1 MSSRRRR
8 ALRST
13 VLVALALGV
22 ALVVGAC
29 SGSEEP
35 AATTAP
41 PPAPVV
47 DVPRD
52 GGTLRVASG
61 PLPVDWSP
69 AAGVWD
75 ASAQQ
80 VARGLYDR
88 LAAYDDNN
96 LPRPELA
103 ESITPDPTFTRWTI
117 RLRRGILFQDGTPF
131 DADAVVANLDAQ
143 RASPVGLHL
152 LASVVAVTRVDSR
165 TVVIAMSTPWATFA
179 DTLTSQVGVMASP
192 GTLVATGTVAPIGTG
207 AFRYAERLASSPTS
221 AGASTETGGLLL
233 ERNPLYWRS
242 ALPRLDAVRFT
253 EIAEPGLRVSAV
265 LAGQAD
271 LVAADRPA
279 QLLRLDQAA
288 AAGAVRLVE
297 DRNAEAPKA
306 VIALNTARAPFD
318 SITARRA
325 AALATDRRELDA
337 KSLQGQG
344 TMARGIISDPSP
356 WYTDLP
362 EPVPDTN
369 RARSEVASFETE
381 FGVPIA
387 SELLVPDDPY
397 LRYVAALWR
406 GQQAEV
412 GIEITIRPVDAAELA
427 DLTANGQYQ
436 AAMLVGFTSPHPD
449 RYQSLLGG
457 IPGEQPAVNVN
468 ITRYVNPVVTQSFA
482 DARAT
487 TDPALQVDAYRIV
500 QEQLFLD
507 LPWLFLLQLRQAV
520 ALSPQVRDVTDWTMA
535 SGDRGIGQ
543 EGATV
548 SLSQIWLDPADG
560 STPGSEPDESSLDDP
575 GTDDTVP
582 G

>member
-1 MSSRRRR
+1 M
-8 ALRST
+8 
-13 VLVALALGV
+13 ALALGV
-22 ALVVGAC
+22 GLVVAAC
-29 SGSEEP
+29 SGSDEP
-35 AATTAP
+35 AATTTP

-47 DVPRD
+47 EVPRD

-75 ASAQQ
+75 TSAQQ

-103 ESITPDPTFTRWTI
+103 ESITPDPTFTQWTI
-117 RLRRGILFQDGTPF
+117 RLRRGVLFQDGTPF
-131 DADAVVANLDAQ
+131 DADAVVANLEAQ

-152 LASVVAVTRVDSR
+152 LAPVVAVTRVDSR

-192 GTLVATGTVAPIGTG
+192 GTLVAAGTVAPIGTG
-207 AFRYAERLASSPTS
+207 PFRYAERVAGSPSPSTSSS
-221 AGASTETGGLLL
+221 AATGALLL
-233 ERNPLYWRS
+233 ERNQLYWRP
-242 ALPRLDAVRFT
+242 ALPRLDAVSFT
-253 EIAEPGLRVSAV
+253 EITEPGLRISAV

-297 DRNAEAPKA
+297 DRNAEAPKV

-318 SITARRA
+318 SIIARRA
-325 AALATDRRELDA
+325 VALATDRRELDA

-369 RARSEVASFETE
+369 RARSEVASFEAE

-387 SELLVPDDPY
+387 AELLVPDDPY

-412 GIEITIRPVDAAELA
+412 GIAITIRPVDTAELA
-427 DLTANGQYQ
+427 ELTANGQYQ
-436 AAMLVGFTSPHPD
+436 AAMSVGFTSPHPD
-449 RYQSLLGG
+449 RYEYLLGG

-468 ITRYVNPVVTQSFA
+468 ITRYVNPVVTEAFA

-487 TDPALQVDAYRIV
+487 ADPALQVDAYRIV

-507 LPWLFLLQLRQAV
+507 LPWLFLLQLRQVV

-548 SLSQIWLDPADG
+548 SLSQIWLDPAGG
-560 STPGSEPDESSLDDP
+560 STSGSEPDEASADDP
-575 GTDDTVP
+575 GTADTAP

>member
-1 MSSRRRR
+1 M
-8 ALRST
+8 
-13 VLVALALGV
+13 
-22 ALVVGAC
+22 
-29 SGSEEP
+29 
-35 AATTAP
+35 
-41 PPAPVV
+41 
-47 DVPRD
+47 
-52 GGTLRVASG
+52 
-61 PLPVDWSP
+61 
-69 AAGVWD
+69 
-75 ASAQQ
+75 
-80 VARGLYDR
+80 
-88 LAAYDDNN
+88 
-96 LPRPELA
+96 
-103 ESITPDPTFTRWTI
+103 
-117 RLRRGILFQDGTPF
+117 
-131 DADAVVANLDAQ
+131 
-143 RASPVGLHL
+143 
-152 LASVVAVTRVDSR
+152 
-165 TVVIAMSTPWATFA
+165 
-179 DTLTSQVGVMASP
+179 
-192 GTLVATGTVAPIGTG
+192 
-207 AFRYAERLASSPTS
+207 
-221 AGASTETGGLLL
+221 
-233 ERNPLYWRS
+233 
-242 ALPRLDAVRFT
+242 
-253 EIAEPGLRVSAV
+253 
-265 LAGQAD
+265 
-271 LVAADRPA
+271 
-279 QLLRLDQAA
+279 
-288 AAGAVRLVE
+288 
-297 DRNAEAPKA
+297 
-306 VIALNTARAPFD
+306 
-318 SITARRA
+318 
-325 AALATDRRELDA
+325 
-337 KSLQGQG
+337 
-344 TMARGIISDPSP
+344 
-356 WYTDLP
+356 
-362 EPVPDTN
+362 
-369 RARSEVASFETE
+369 
-381 FGVPIA
+381 PIA